1 MRLDIVF
8 AAFEDEDEDEDI
20 VWTPRVLVID
30 NRDTENG
37 YIVYP

>member
-8 AAFEDEDEDEDI
+8 AAFEDEDEDI
-20 VWTPRVLVID
+20 VWTQRVLVID